1 MPKTSGGIKYF
12 ASDPHSIL
20 KWTLNRSTQARNTQ
34 ALYDLADINC
44 SEDVY
49 KSPHPSHF
57 LKFEQL
63 VKKLINVMAE
73 EPAEFYRSQEKPT
86 ASLIDLMALIRAIA
100 GLGAT
105 YEELALKEL

>member
-12 ASDPHSIL
+12 ASDPRSIL
-20 KWTLNRSTQARNTQ
+20 KWTLNRSTQARNTE

-49 KSPHPSHF
+49 KSLHPSHF
-57 LKFEQL
+57 LKSEEL
-63 VKKLINVMAE
+63 VKILINVMTE
-73 EPAEFYRSQEKPT
+73 EPAEFYKSQEKPM

-100 GLGAT
+100 GLAP
-105 YEELALKEL
+105 LMRNLH